1 MEVVHA
7 VLKRF
12 VDVAAALSAALHFL
26 FHLGK
31 GRVFLLFIVCIVYI
45 VFTRLTASSSAVP
58 VQHRTDVTLIQ
69 VEDPFPPTTSA
80 SSTTPPVL
88 RFDSHIVT
96 LVGRE

>member
-31 GRVFLLFIVCIVYI
+31 GNVFFLFIVYI
-45 VFTRLTASSSAVP
+45 VY
-58 VQHRTDVTLIQ
+58 I
-69 VEDPFPPTTSA
+69 
-80 SSTTPPVL
+80 VL
-88 RFDSHIVT
+88 F
-96 LVGRE
+96 G